1 MLNPPLPTDIIELRK
16 KYKLNRKDVAEMLYV
31 DRRTVGF
38 WESGERTIPLGLWEL
53 LNLKVGEMTLTRN
66 KTVGT
71 KLSS

>member
-16 KYKLNRKDVAEMLYV
+16 THKISRKDVAEMLYV

-53 LNLKVGEMTLTRN
+53 LNLKLGEISLSPQKTLSA
-66 KTVGT
+66 KV
-71 KLSS
+71 SS